1 MTIGELKK
9 YFFEQ
14 LKNHYPQEEI
24 SSFFN
29 LLAEDYLK
37 LSRVEAVLQ
46 KDKDLSDPEL
56 KQFKKA
62 ISRLEKQEPV
72 QYILGKTEFF
82 GLPFEVNPNVLIPR
96 PETEEL
102 VAWILSEVKNKKG
115 LKILDIGT
123 GSGCIAIS
131 LAKNLPDAVVIAVD
145 ISEKALNTGRKNA
158 EKNNVK
164 VDFRQED
171 ILKIE
176 KLQEDFDI
184 IVSNPPYVR
193 ELEKEE
199 MQDNVL
205 KNEPAT
211 ALYVQNED
219 PLIFYEKIAFLAS
232 GNLRREGNL
241 FFEINQYL
249 AEETEAVLK
258 KYHFKTRLKK
268 DIFGNFRMLKAVQ
281 VK

>member
-72 QYILGKTEFF
+72 QYISGKTEFF

-102 VAWILSEVKNKKG
+102 VAWILSEAKNKKG